1 MKDWKDLQIDNLPP
15 DILTGEYEFATKEC
29 EAGSDYEFYA
39 GCPFII
45 RTEILRQSAHEGR
58 RYCYRKIEPAPP
70 SHEEIMTLWWEI
82 GGKIWVRII
91 NYDGGS
97 SNCYCYLHNNKFF
110 YPQSSFFINRRS
122 ATIPPEA

>member
-15 DILTGEYEFATKEC
+15 DILTG
-29 EAGSDYEFYA
+29 DYEFQWKMHSGGWVDCMDETPLMA
-39 GCPFII
+39 II
-45 RTEILRQSAHEGR
+45 SEAFDNRPTR
-58 RYCYRKIEPAPP
+58 YRKIEPTPP